1 MRIGEK
7 DPSGFEREIEL
18 NSVQGE
24 TKENKRLNQ
33 RRESKNLLESVRQ
46 SFDEVWTKFE
56 IT

>member
-24 TKENKRLNQ
+24 TKENKRFRINK
-33 RRESKNLLESVRQ
+33 RIYKSVRI
-46 SFDEVWTKFE
+46 SLNKLD
-56 IT
+56 